1 VPDPLTNPVASVVV
15 TPPPSPAPP
24 QVQQPQG
31 PPDQLPQGPGP
42 QQFQPPAQATPTP
55 AQRNILHS
63 AAVGHGFKSLMTSL
77 EGTSTQYQQTPNG
90 PVPVQVQNKPGQL
103 FRSILAG
110 AILGAGAG
118 SSNAQ
123 NDAGSGWSAAGRGAA
138 AAQQG
143 MQQQQQQRAAEA
155 QKQWDNQRQANQDS
169 QEEILR
175 KAQIAHENAATLQLN
190 AATQG
195 ADLEVHQKVADM
207 GKASVADFKAAG
219 IQPVVDGM
227 SESQMTQYIQDHP
240 GSGSLDW
247 VHTGVKLS
255 TVKDANGNEVPHYE
269 YTLSAYDPNA
279 KVPVSQ
285 ATYDEWK
292 KNGLFDRYPE
302 YDSILKNGNKTLTV
316 AQYGSI
322 KGDAE
327 KVAADNYAKQKQDLD
342 IKKDQA
348 AINADNART
357 AESLTNTN
365 KIKQEISD
373 AALGK
378 TQAEQFNN
386 ALKELNDKGGNFDAL
401 KPSSRVV
408 IAESMDKMVP
418 ALNTEYHNILASDDP
433 DAQAKAGDVMSQIQN
448 LTSLGTRA
456 LSGIGG
462 GGTTPAAG
470 ASNIPPGALIAK
482 NATTGE
488 TRYSTDN
495 GKTWNVA
502 GAQTPALNIDRFRS
516 LSAHDRE
523 IALADPKI
531 SPRDED
537 KIRRSLGVS
546 VPDDSKY
553 DNDIEVQRQIKK
565 MKGVP
570 PDQVEDRL
578 SSFGFTPGQLMAII
592 RGAKN
597 AELASQ

>member
-1 VPDPLTNPVASVVV
+1 
-15 TPPPSPAPP
+15 
-24 QVQQPQG
+24 
-31 PPDQLPQGPGP
+31 
-42 QQFQPPAQATPTP
+42 
-55 AQRNILHS
+55 
-63 AAVGHGFKSLMTSL
+63 M
-77 EGTSTQYQQTPNG
+77 
-90 PVPVQVQNKPGQL
+90 
-103 FRSILAG
+103 AG

-118 SSNAQ
+118 ASNAQ

-138 AAQQG
+138 AAYQG
-143 MQQQQQQRAAEA
+143 QQQQQQQRAAEA
-155 QKQWDNQRQANQDS
+155 QKQWENQRQANQDS

-195 ADLEVHQKVADM
+195 ADLDTHQKVAAM

-219 IQPVVDGM
+219 VQPVVDGL
-227 SESQMTQYIQDHP
+227 SESEMTQYVQDHP

-316 AQYGSI
+316 AQYTGI

-327 KVAADNYAKQKQDLD
+327 KVAADNYTKQKNDLD
-342 IKKDQA
+342 LKKDQA

-357 AESLTNTN
+357 AESLTATK

-378 TQAEQFNN
+378 TQAEQFDN
-386 ALKELNDKGGNFDAL
+386 ALQELNSKGGNFDAL

-418 ALNTEYHNILASDDP
+418 ALTAEYKDILASDDP
-433 DAQAKAGDVMSQIQN
+433 DAQAKAGDVLSQIQN

-456 LSGIGG
+456 LSGIS
-462 GGTTPAAG
+462 GTTPAAG

-482 NATTGE
+482 NPTTGE
-488 TRYSTDN
+488 TRYSTDK

-502 GAQTPALNIDRFRS
+502 GAQTAAPNIDRFRS

-523 IALADPKI
+523 IALADTKI
-531 SPRDED
+531 SPMDED
-537 KIRRSLGVS
+537 KIRRSLGVD

-553 DNDIEVQRQIKK
+553 DNDVEVQRQIKK

-578 SSFGFTPGQLMAII
+578 SSFDFTPGQLMAII